1 VVGNGCGAGGPFT
14 CSRADVKER
23 FDSIMQNDE
32 NAKWTI
38 ILVGDGGTL
47 TTSSFRTLGSS
58 DDADP
63 RLVSFA
69 SKHVD

>member
-1 VVGNGCGAGGPFT
+1 
-14 CSRADVKER
+14 
-23 FDSIMQNDE
+23 MQNDE